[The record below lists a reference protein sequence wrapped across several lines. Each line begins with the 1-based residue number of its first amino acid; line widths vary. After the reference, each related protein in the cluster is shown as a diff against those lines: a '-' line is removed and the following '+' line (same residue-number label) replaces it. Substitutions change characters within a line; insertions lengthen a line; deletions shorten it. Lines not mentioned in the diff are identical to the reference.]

1 MVLPTRHG
9 ETVAGAASPWLRPVA
24 IAAVTAI
31 HVGALTFV
39 NMPKLELPSPIESIE
54 LSLAPPQGDLN
65 PDTPDA
71 APDSMAQ
78 AEVPPDARPPD
89 PMPDPDP
96 PPPEVTEPPPPDAPP
111 PPVEEP
117 QPVVEPTPV
126 EPLPPVASEPPKVE
140 APDAVAI
147 PPAPKPPPP
156 KPRVLKRIEKPKPEI
171 RKMEK
176 PRPPAPASAAS
187 ARAGVR
193 TEQAGAASRASYS
206 AKVNAAIRAHFS
218 TPPATGATVVSFVVG
233 ASGGMTSA
241 SVARSSGNGALDAF
255 ALRVVRSAHP
265 GPPPGGGGFFGQ
277 ITIRGN

>member
-1 MVLPTRHG
+1 MALPSRH
-9 ETVAGAASPWLRPVA
+9 AGAIPGATSPWLRPIA

-39 NMPKLELPSPIESIE
+39 TMPKPDLPSPVESIE

-65 PDTPDA
+65 PETQDA

-78 AEVPPDARPPD
+78 MEVPPDTRPPD
-89 PMPDPDP
+89 PTPDPEP
-96 PPPEVTEPPPPDAPP
+96 PPPDLTEPPPPDTP
-111 PPVEEP
+111 PPVEETP
-117 QPVVEPTPV
+117 PVVAPTPV
-126 EPLPPVASEPPKVE
+126 EPPPPVAAEPPKVE
-140 APDAVAI
+140 APDAVVV

-156 KPRVLKRIEKPKPEI
+156 KPRVVKRVEKPKPEI
-171 RKMEK
+171 KKIAK
-176 PRPPAPASAAS
+176 PRPPAPSSAAS
-187 ARAGVR
+187 APAGVK
-193 TEQAGAASRASYS
+193 TEQVGAAARASYS

-233 ASGGMTSA
+233 SSGGMTSA
-241 SVARSSGNGALDAF
+241 SVASSSGNGALDAF
-255 ALRVVRSAHP
+255 ALRVVRAAHP

>member
-1 MVLPTRHG
+1 MAMASRPTG
-9 ETVAGAASPWLRPVA
+9 AVAASPWLRPLA
-24 IAAVTAI
+24 IATVTAI
-31 HVGALTFV
+31 HIGAFTFV
-39 NMPKLELPSPIESIE
+39 TIPKPDLPSPVESIE

-89 PMPDPDP
+89 PNPDPEP
-96 PPPEVTEPPPPDAPP
+96 PPPDVTEPPPPDEPP
-111 PPVEEP
+111 PPREETP
-117 QPVVEPTPV
+117 PVVEPTPV
-126 EPLPPVASEPPKVE
+126 EPPPPVAAETPKVE
-140 APDAVAI
+140 APDAVVI

-156 KPRVLKRIEKPKPEI
+156 KPRVVKRVEKPKPEI
-171 RKMEK
+171 KKIAK
-176 PRPPAPASAAS
+176 PRAPAPSSAAS

-193 TEQAGAASRASYS
+193 TEEAGAASRASYS

-218 TPPATGATVVSFVVG
+218 TPPAAGATVVSFVVG

-241 SVARSSGNGALDAF
+241 SIARSSGDGALDAF

-265 GPPPGGGGFFGQ
+265 GPPPGGGSFFGQ